1 VISKT
6 GSSISNISGVG
17 IVVGTNVG
25 SNVGTAVAIGV
36 DTAVLH
42 ALKRNTSNDRNN
54 QDLFIYSPNYLVSV
68 IIDTKDCDY
77 ILPWKG
83 ILDRI
88 ILIASKLFQ
97 YDTEPISDI
106 TLRETSRWAIIL
118 KLI

>member
-1 VISKT
+1 VVSKT
-6 GSSISNISGVG
+6 GSSISNTSGVG
-17 IVVGTNVG
+17 IIVATHVG
-25 SNVGTAVAIGV
+25 SIVGSAVVIGV
-36 DTAVLH
+36 DITVLH

-88 ILIASKLFQ
+88 I
-97 YDTEPISDI
+97 
-106 TLRETSRWAIIL
+106 SRNNAFH
-118 KLI
+118 